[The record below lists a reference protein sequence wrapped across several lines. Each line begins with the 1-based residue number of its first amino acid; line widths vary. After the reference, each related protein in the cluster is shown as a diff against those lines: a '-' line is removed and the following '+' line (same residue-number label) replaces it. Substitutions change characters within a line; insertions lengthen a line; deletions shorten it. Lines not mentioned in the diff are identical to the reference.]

1 RLAFATLGDGRDRAV
16 AAAFADPFAVAFR
29 RQQISLARHREAVGA
44 VGLLAND
51 TDLSVRIEAVDAIG
65 TDIGEIKAAVR
76 RADRPFREPEPRP
89 GTGRARRPAPPRPRC
104 RSAIAPKPARRA
116 ARPTPPRRRWR
127 SFASRHFRDA
137 SLFACLPPDVR

>member
-1 RLAFATLGDGRDRAV
+1 LACSV

-76 RADRPFREPEPRP
+76 RADRPFREHEPFLYQLRLD
-89 GTGRARRPAPPRPRC
+89 ARRHHTRD
-104 RSAIAPKPARRA
+104 SARRL
-116 ARPTPPRRRWR
+116 RRNRQDEQPGQRRRADDSAR
-127 SFASRHFRDA
+127 SHRGTFEMPRWLHAFLPMFDA
-137 SLFACLPPDVR
+137 QRFY